1 MKREMLN
8 KNKNNVFKIF
18 IIAFFILVIIIILR
32 LGYLCLAGKVDGI
45 NLKEFSDK
53 RNTTKEVLYAL
64 RGNIYDT
71 NGDVLSQTIN
81 SYTLIAYLD
90 ESRSEGSKKPLHVVN
105 KEETAKKL
113 ATVINMSEE
122 KILKTLNK
130 KAYQVE
136 FGNAGKGLTELQKEQ
151 IENLGLS
158 GLDFITTHKRYYP
171 NNSFLSYV
179 IGYTKTDDDD
189 SMIGELGIE
198 KEYNDIMTGTNG
210 YVEYQRDLNGYKFP
224 NSNEIRKEKVDGND
238 VYLTIDSNVQLSI
251 ESILSKSE
259 EESNA
264 DWIVAVVADAKT
276 GKILGSGTSP
286 TFNPNTRNLTSYL
299 NPLISY
305 TYEPGSVMKT
315 YSFMAAFENNPDFNE
330 KEETC
335 QTGPYEIG
343 DDTIRDWNKTGWGTI
358 TYHNGYTLSSN
369 TCVANLIKNYLSR
382 EKLMEYYKKLGFGSK
397 TGIDLP
403 DEYAGKIKFKY
414 DVEVANAGF
423 GQGITTTA
431 IQQVKA
437 LTAIANNGILLNP
450 YIVEKTI
457 NHDTKEVTYKATTEE
472 GERVASQKTVDKIKD
487 MMWTV
492 VNGDSSVATGTIYKL
507 DGYDLIGK
515 TGTAQIANPKTGKY
529 YTGKTDYIT
538 SFAGM
543 YPKDNPEVIIY
554 VAFQRSKNSS
564 TLSNTVK
571 EIVKDTAKYLGVFEE
586 DPEINKEVTTYK
598 LENYKGNQIE
608 DVAKKLQEKGVTYVT
623 LGGGSRIVDQ
633 YPKKNTLI
641 NTKQKVYLFTNDS
654 STTMPD
660 MTGYSIKEANIVL
673 NKLGI
678 KHKIYAESKVQSQSI
693 SPGTVITSDMEV
705 ELN

>member
-1 MKREMLN
+1 
-8 KNKNNVFKIF
+8 
-18 IIAFFILVIIIILR
+18 
-32 LGYLCLAGKVDGI
+32 
-45 NLKEFSDK
+45 
-53 RNTTKEVLYAL
+53 
-64 RGNIYDT
+64 
-71 NGDVLSQTIN
+71 
-81 SYTLIAYLD
+81 
-90 ESRSEGSKKPLHVVN
+90 
-105 KEETAKKL
+105 
-113 ATVINMSEE
+113 
-122 KILKTLNK
+122 
-130 KAYQVE
+130 
-136 FGNAGKGLTELQKEQ
+136 
-151 IENLGLS
+151 
-158 GLDFITTHKRYYP
+158 
-171 NNSFLSYV
+171 
-179 IGYTKTDDDD
+179 
-189 SMIGELGIE
+189 MIGELGIE

>member
-1 MKREMLN
+1 MKREVLN
-8 KNKNNVFKIF
+8 KNKNIIFKFF
-18 IIAFFILVIIIILR
+18 IIAFFILIIIIVLR
-32 LGYLCLAGKVDGI
+32 LGYLCLAGKIDGI
-45 NLKEFSDK
+45 NLKEFANE
-53 RNTTKEVLYAL
+53 RNTTKETLYAL

-90 ESRSEGSKKPLHVVN
+90 ESRSEGSKTPLHVVN

-113 ATVINMSEE
+113 ATVIDMSEE
-122 KILKTLNK
+122 KILKILNK
-130 KAYQVE
+130 DAYQVE

-151 IENLGLS
+151 IEDLGLS
-158 GLDFITTHKRYYP
+158 GLDFVTTHKRYYP

-179 IGYTKTDDDD
+179 IGYTKTDEDGN
-189 SMIGELGIE
+189 MKGELGIE

-251 ESILSKSE
+251 ESILSKAE

-315 YSFMAAFENNPDFNE
+315 YSYMAAFENNPDFNE
-330 KEETC
+330 KEATC
-335 QTGPYEIG
+335 VTGPYEIG

-403 DEYAGKIKFKY
+403 DEYAGKLKFKY

-437 LTAIANNGILLNP
+437 LTAIANNGVLLNP
-450 YIVEKTI
+450 YIVEKTV
-457 NHDTKEVTYKATTEE
+457 NHDTKEVTYKATAKE
-472 GERVASQKTVDKIKD
+472 GERVASQTTVDKIKD

-543 YPKDNPEVIIY
+543 YPKDDPEVIIY

-571 EIVKDTAKYLGVFEE
+571 EIVKDTAKYLGVFED

-598 LENYKGNQIE
+598 LKNYKGNQIE
-608 DVAKKLQEKGVTYVT
+608 DVTKKLQEKGITYVT
-623 LGGGSRIVDQ
+623 FGGGTKIVDQ